1 MLLILLSW
9 IYILFST
16 INLGFGLDK
25 MISLKNK
32 NFVVTSILGLFI
44 ATIFGSIWAIFGRIN
59 IEFHLVLLLIN
70 GFLFFKF
77 KKPILE
83 VYYYLSL
90 RLAQSR
96 HRDCAGLA
104 ADSASLSGRRRRR
117 GSAAWQRRWRQ
128 PRLGL

>member
-1 MLLILLSW
+1 MSVGNH
-9 IYILFST
+9 T
-16 INLGFGLDK
+16 GTGTD
-25 MISLKNK
+25 
-32 NFVVTSILGLFI
+32 VTQ
-44 ATIFGSIWAIFGRIN
+44 
-59 IEFHLVLLLIN
+59 
-70 GFLFFKF
+70 
-77 KKPILE
+77 
-83 VYYYLSL
+83 LSL